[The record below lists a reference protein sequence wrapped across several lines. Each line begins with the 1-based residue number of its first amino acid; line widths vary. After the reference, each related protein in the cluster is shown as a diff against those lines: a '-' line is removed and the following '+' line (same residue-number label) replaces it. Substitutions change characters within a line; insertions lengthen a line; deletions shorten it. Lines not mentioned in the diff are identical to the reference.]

1 MTLNWHDILHAN
13 LLLELDDVTN
23 TIQPHY
29 KMQSSLVTL
38 FLLATRPFKCK
49 DQREQIIVVVRIQQ
63 EGNSAS

>member
-1 MTLNWHDILHAN
+1 MLLTLFTIL
-13 LLLELDDVTN
+13 
-23 TIQPHY
+23 PHY

-38 FLLATRPFKCK
+38 FLLATRPFKYK